1 MYYNQSTVEGKQTFI
16 TKTSEPLVERT
27 RKLYKLLKQHN
38 LFGIY
43 MTTIAVRPKY
53 IYEILDEWL
62 SIWNTPLG
70 EIIDKCNDNFI
81 FITNGTVEINR
92 KEILMSF
99 NDTLSRLDEEY
110 LVNLIEYMRR
120 YFNSERGKNVKL
132 I

>member
-1 MYYNQSTVEGKQTFI
+1 MYYYQSTVEGKQTYQQ
-16 TKTSEPLVERT
+16 KPKESLEERT

-43 MTTIAVRPKY
+43 MTTIAVRPER
-53 IYEILDEWL
+53 IYDILEEWL
-62 SIWNTPLG
+62 WVYNTPVG
-70 EIIDKCNDNFI
+70 ELMSECEQEFI
-81 FITNGTVEINR
+81 QNGTFDISR
-92 KEILMSF
+92 KRLLDKF

-120 YFNSERGKNVKL
+120 YFDSERGKNIRL

>member
-1 MYYNQSTVEGKQTFI
+1 MYYHQSTVEGKQTY
-16 TKTSEPLVERT
+16 KTNPEGTVKERT

-43 MTTIAVRPKY
+43 ITTISVRPKR
-53 IYEILDEWL
+53 IYDILEEWL
-62 SIWNTPLG
+62 WINNTPIG
-70 EIIDKCNDNFI
+70 EMMSDYEEEFI
-81 FITNGTVEINR
+81 QNGTFVINR
-92 KEILMSF
+92 KKLLDKF

>member
-1 MYYNQSTVEGKQTFI
+1 MYYHQSTVEGKQTY
-16 TKTSEPLVERT
+16 KTNPEGTVEERT

-43 MTTIAVRPKY
+43 ITTISVRPKR
-53 IYEILDEWL
+53 IYDILEEWL
-62 SIWNTPLG
+62 WINSTPIG
-70 EIIDKCNDNFI
+70 EMMSDYEEEFI
-81 FITNGTVEINR
+81 QNGTFVINR
-92 KEILMSF
+92 KKLLDKF

>member
-1 MYYNQSTVEGKQTFI
+1 MYYHQSTVEGKQTY
-16 TKTSEPLVERT
+16 KTNPEGTVEERT

-43 MTTIAVRPKY
+43 ITTISVRPKR
-53 IYEILDEWL
+53 IYDILQEWL
-62 SIWNTPLG
+62 WVSTTPIG
-70 EIIDKCNDNFI
+70 EMMSDYEEEFI
-81 FITNGTVEINR
+81 QNGTFIINR
-92 KEILMSF
+92 KRLLDKF

>member
-1 MYYNQSTVEGKQTFI
+1 MYYHQSTVEGKQTYQRLP
-16 TKTSEPLVERT
+16 KESLQDRT

-43 MTTIAVRPKY
+43 ITTISVRPSR
-53 IYEILDEWL
+53 IYSILQEWL
-62 SIWNTPLG
+62 WVNNTPIG
-70 EIIDKCNDNFI
+70 EMISECEQEFI
-81 FITNGTVEINR
+81 QDGTFDINR
-92 KEILMSF
+92 KRLLDKF

-120 YFNSERGKNVKL
+120 YFNSERGKNVRL

>member
-1 MYYNQSTVEGKQTFI
+1 MYYHQSTVEGKQTY
-16 TKTSEPLVERT
+16 KTNPEGTVEERT

-43 MTTIAVRPKY
+43 ITTISVRPSR
-53 IYEILDEWL
+53 IYNILQEWL
-62 SIWNTPLG
+62 WVNNTPIG
-70 EIIDKCNDNFI
+70 EMISEYEEEFI
-81 FITNGTVEINR
+81 QNGTFVINR
-92 KEILMSF
+92 KKLLDKF

>member
-1 MYYNQSTVEGKQTFI
+1 MYYCQTTVEGKQTYN
-16 TKTSEPLVERT
+16 TNPEGTVEERT

-43 MTTIAVRPKY
+43 ITTISVRPKR
-53 IYEILDEWL
+53 IFDILGEWL
-62 SIWNTPLG
+62 WMFDTPIG
-70 EIIDKCNDNFI
+70 KIMFECEQESMQD
-81 FITNGTVEINR
+81 GTFNISR
-92 KEILMSF
+92 KRRLEKY

-120 YFNSERGKNVKL
+120 YFNSERGRNIKL

>member
-1 MYYNQSTVEGKQTFI
+1 MYYYKSTVEGKQTY
-16 TKTSEPLVERT
+16 KTNPEGTVEERT

-43 MTTIAVRPKY
+43 MTTIAVRPHR
-53 IYEILDEWL
+53 ICEILEEWL
-62 SIWNTPLG
+62 WVYNTPIG
-70 EIIDKCNDNFI
+70 EMISQCEQEFIQDGTFDISRKRLLDK
-81 FITNGTVEINR
+81 
-92 KEILMSF
+92 F

-120 YFNSERGKNVKL
+120 YFNSERGRNVKL

>member
-1 MYYNQSTVEGKQTFI
+1 MYYIQSTVDGKQTYQQQPRESL
-16 TKTSEPLVERT
+16 KERT

-43 MTTIAVRPKY
+43 MTTVTVRPKY
-53 IYEILDEWL
+53 IYDILTEWL
-62 SIWNTPLG
+62 NMWNTPVYDLMQRCYDDYVQ
-70 EIIDKCNDNFI
+70 E
-81 FITNGTVEINR
+81 GTYKVNR
-92 KEILMSF
+92 RELLEKY

-120 YFNSERGKNVKL
+120 YFNSERGRNIKL

>member
-1 MYYNQSTVEGKQTFI
+1 MYYNQSTVEGKQTYQELP
-16 TKTSEPLVERT
+16 KESLQERT
-27 RKLYKLLKQHN
+27 KKLYKLLKQNN

-43 MTTIAVRPKY
+43 ITTISVRPKR
-53 IYEILDEWL
+53 IYDILEEWL
-62 SIWNTPLG
+62 WINSTPIG
-70 EIIDKCNDNFI
+70 EMMSEYEQEFI
-81 FITNGTVEINR
+81 QDGTFNISK
-92 KEILMSF
+92 KELLEKY

>member
-1 MYYNQSTVEGKQTFI
+1 MYYHQSTVEGKQTYQEQP
-16 TKTSEPLVERT
+16 KESLQDRT

-43 MTTIAVRPKY
+43 MTTVTVRPKY
-53 IYEILDEWL
+53 IYDILGEWL
-62 SIWNTPLG
+62 WMPDTPVCDLM
-70 EIIDKCNDNFI
+70 EKCYDDFEEEETMKVNSR
-81 FITNGTVEINR
+81 ELLE
-92 KEILMSF
+92 KY
-99 NDTLSRLDEEY
+99 NDTLSRLDDEY

>member
-1 MYYNQSTVEGKQTFI
+1 MYYNQSTI
-16 TKTSEPLVERT
+16 TERT

-43 MTTIAVRPKY
+43 MTTIAVRPDR
-53 IYEILDEWL
+53 IFIILSEWL
-62 SIWNTPLG
+62 EMWITPIYHLIEG
-70 EIIDKCNDNFI
+70 ELRDGTLDN
-81 FITNGTVEINR
+81 INP

-120 YFNSERGKNVKL
+120 YFNSERGKNINL
-132 I
+132 IASNDDY

>member
-1 MYYNQSTVEGKQTFI
+1 MYYHQSTVEGKQTY
-16 TKTSEPLVERT
+16 KTNPEGTVEERT

-43 MTTIAVRPKY
+43 ITTISVRPKR
-53 IYEILDEWL
+53 IYDILQEWL
-62 SIWNTPLG
+62 WINSTPIG
-70 EIIDKCNDNFI
+70 EMMSDYEEEFI
-81 FITNGTVEINR
+81 QNGTFVINR
-92 KEILMSF
+92 KKLLDKF

>member
-1 MYYNQSTVEGKQTFI
+1 MYYVQSTVEGRQTYQGQP
-16 TKTSEPLVERT
+16 KESLQDRT

-43 MTTIAVRPKY
+43 IATISVRPKR
-53 IYEILDEWL
+53 IYDILGEWL
-62 SIWNTPLG
+62 WVSNTPIG
-70 EIIDKCNDNFI
+70 EMMSEYEQEFIQYGTFAIGRKRLLDK
-81 FITNGTVEINR
+81 
-92 KEILMSF
+92 F

-120 YFNSERGKNVKL
+120 YFNSERGKNIGL

>member
-1 MYYNQSTVEGKQTFI
+1 MYYHQSTVEGKQTY
-16 TKTSEPLVERT
+16 KTNPEGTVEERT

-43 MTTIAVRPKY
+43 ITTISVRPKR
-53 IYEILDEWL
+53 IYDILEEWL
-62 SIWNTPLG
+62 WINNTPIG
-70 EIIDKCNDNFI
+70 EMMSDYEEEFI
-81 FITNGTVEINR
+81 QNGTFVIDR
-92 KEILMSF
+92 KKLLDKF

>member
-1 MYYNQSTVEGKQTFI
+1 MYYHQSTVEGKQTY
-16 TKTSEPLVERT
+16 KTNPEGTVEERT

-43 MTTIAVRPKY
+43 ITTISVRPKR
-53 IYEILDEWL
+53 IYDILQEWMWV
-62 SIWNTPLG
+62 STTPIG
-70 EIIDKCNDNFI
+70 EMMSEYEEEFI
-81 FITNGTVEINR
+81 QNGTFVINR
-92 KEILMSF
+92 KKLLDKF

>member
-1 MYYNQSTVEGKQTFI
+1 MYYNQSTVDGKQTYQRQP
-16 TKTSEPLVERT
+16 KESLKERT

-43 MTTIAVRPKY
+43 MTTVTVRPKH
-53 IYEILDEWL
+53 IYDILDEWL

-70 EIIDKCNDNFI
+70 EIIDKCSDNFI
-81 FITNGTVEINR
+81 INGTVEINR

-120 YFNSERGKNVKL
+120 YFNSERGRNIKL

>member
-1 MYYNQSTVEGKQTFI
+1 MYYHQSTVEGKQTY
-16 TKTSEPLVERT
+16 KTNPEGTVEERT

-43 MTTIAVRPKY
+43 ITTISVRPSR
-53 IYEILDEWL
+53 IYNILQEWL
-62 SIWNTPLG
+62 WTDNTPIG
-70 EIIDKCNDNFI
+70 EMMCECEQEFIND
-81 FITNGTVEINR
+81 GTFVINR
-92 KEILMSF
+92 KKLLDKF

-120 YFNSERGKNVKL
+120 YFNSERGRNIRL

>member
-1 MYYNQSTVEGKQTFI
+1 MYYNHFTVEGKQTYQRLP
-16 TKTSEPLVERT
+16 KESLEERT

-43 MTTIAVRPKY
+43 IATISVRPKR
-53 IYEILDEWL
+53 IYVILGEWL
-62 SIWNTPLG
+62 QMWNTPVYDLMQRCY
-70 EIIDKCNDNFI
+70 DQFI
-81 FITNGTVEINR
+81 MDGTIEINKR
-92 KEILMSF
+92 ELLKNY

-120 YFNSERGKNVKL
+120 YFNSERGRNIKL